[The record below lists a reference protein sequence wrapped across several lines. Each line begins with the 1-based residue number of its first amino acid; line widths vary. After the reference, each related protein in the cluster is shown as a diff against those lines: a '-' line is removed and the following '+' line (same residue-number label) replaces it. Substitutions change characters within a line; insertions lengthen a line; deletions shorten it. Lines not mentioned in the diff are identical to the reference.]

1 MFKNLLILSTLFAL
15 SNASCP
21 NDCSG
26 HGSCNVYSACECYRN
41 WQAADCSERVCHFG
55 HAFVDTPT
63 GDLNADGRVTNTR
76 DTFRVI
82 LGSDKSF
89 FQTNSDATTLG
100 TETEVLLGRAKR
112 QWDAVSG
119 ITEGAARSVFKLGA
133 STELV
138 AVENDVTVEFT
149 TLPNI
154 STATSEDDI
163 YGYVEACDEK
173 YSTKTINYAIAFDV
187 VWDLTEANYLA
198 YAATKELHTF
208 TGACG
213 EVDTSASAAETHK
226 ASLACT
232 TTTGAATYSLTS
244 ITSGVT
250 PADANMDREL
260 WLCSLT
266 PSTYT
271 VQWSNR
277 NEWEAYPTD
286 HGKAIVSGTVKS
298 AWDEAHFYRECSNKG
313 NCNRQS
319 GQCECYAG
327 YEGEGCSRTTCP
339 NDCSGHGTCRRPID
353 IDDAYQAWDA
363 YKTQSCKCDAGY
375 TGPDCSLRVCPSGD
389 DPITRINDRNEIQTI
404 TLKEV
409 GFVFTY
415 PNDDPTGFATLATT
429 NAGIRFAL
437 DFEDEFGDRWVTR
450 SISAGYRRAATTAGA
465 NAYAAQLASDIESA
479 LEALPNNCIEDVE
492 VSVDLSTNSAADEV
506 YAITFLNN
514 SGDIPMLGARYR
526 FGKSADNAV
535 ANAVESKNTPDGYFG
550 VAAGGFTIAETV
562 KGNKENVVCS
572 NRGLCDYATGIC
584 KCFNGYTD
592 FDCSVQNA
600 LSMG

>member
-1 MFKNLLILSTLFAL
+1 MIFKT
-15 SNASCP
+15 
-21 NDCSG
+21 G

-41 WQAADCSERVCHFG
+41 WQAADCSERVCYFG
-55 HAFVDTPT
+55 HAFVDTPQ
-63 GDLNADGRVTNTR
+63 GDLNADGRVVLK
-76 DTFRVI
+76 DDVYRVI
-82 LGSDKSF
+82 LGSEKSF
-89 FQTNSDATTLG
+89 FQTNVDASTLG
-100 TETEVLLGRAKR
+100 EETTVILGRGKR
-112 QWDAVSG
+112 DWHAANGV
-119 ITEGAARSVFKLGA
+119 TEGATRSSFLLTQTGTPV
-133 STELV
+133 V
-138 AVENDVTVEFT
+138 VENDVTQEFT

-163 YGYVEACDEK
+163 YGYVEACNDK
-173 YSTKTINYAIAFDV
+173 YASKTINYAIAFDV
-187 VWDLTEANYLA
+187 VWDMTAANY
-198 YAATKELHTF
+198 ATYSASQELYSFNAHCGELDTGANATELHKKST
-208 TGACG
+208 AC
-213 EVDTSASAAETHK
+213 D
-226 ASLACT
+226 
-232 TTTGAATYSLTS
+232 TTTGADNYTLTS
-244 ITSGVT
+244 ITSAVT
-250 PADANMDREL
+250 AAAGANMDREL

-277 NEWEAYPTD
+277 KEWEAYPID
-286 HGKAIVSGTVKS
+286 HGKAITSGTAKNV
-298 AWDEAHFYRECSNKG
+298 WDEAHFYRECSNKG
-313 NCNRQS
+313 TCNRQS

-363 YKTQSCKCDAGY
+363 YKTQSCKCDSGY

-404 TLKEV
+404 TLANV
-409 GFVFTY
+409 ANLFTY
-415 PNDDPTGFATLATT
+415 KNDDTKGTPIAATT
-429 NAGIRFAL
+429 TAGIRFAL

-450 SISAGYRRAATTAGA
+450 SIAA
-465 NAYAAQLASDIESA
+465 AYKRGTDAAAKLAYSTKLASDIETA
-479 LEALPNNCIEDVE
+479 LESLPNNVIEDVE
-492 VSVDLSTNSAADEV
+492 VSVDLTQNSDADET

-526 FGKSADNAV
+526 FGVSSDTDV
-535 ANAVESKNTPDGYFG
+535 ANAVLSENTPDGYF
-550 VAAGGFTIAETV
+550 ASSGGFTITETV
-562 KGNKENVVCS
+562 KGNKENIVCS